1 MGLLQETQQDY
12 YDGNDF
18 GGYQFV
24 SLDNIITNFTIAYVG
39 ENKIIPKIK
48 RTDIAF
54 HAQRAIQELS
64 FDTFKSIKSQEIT
77 LPPSLTMTL
86 PQDYVNYTKICWVD
100 GNGIE
105 RPLYPTRHTSNPTPI
120 LQNADGDYKLTAV
133 GTLTIGSNLVVLDKI
148 YKNILVGMQ
157 VNAPNFNNVDVSAAP
172 SFPLGTVVGSV
183 VHDSPLYPGVTV
195 IGLVDYLNGGF
206 PSIINV
212 EDIVNGT
219 AVNSNFTGDETLT
232 FNMFPEPFAS
242 DGGNTAINESLV
254 IETGSGVVLNNLIYS
269 VNNDKITTASAA
281 DAAQVS
287 VGMYVSH
294 SHLTPGTRVVDV
306 NGSVITVSTRLL
318 ENFGVV
324 NFGST
329 NQMTFITIPSES
341 ETWEKFQ
348 TVNDID
354 VDDALA
360 YNHDT
365 DIYDLNVG
373 QRYGLEPE
381 HAQTNGTYYIDELK
395 GKIHFSSNVA
405 QKTVILK
412 YISDGLATD
421 NEMIVHKFAEEAMY
435 KSIAYAILSTS
446 TFGQGLVPRFKRE
459 KFAAIRTA
467 KLRLSNIKIHEL
479 VQTMRNKSAW
489 IKR

>member
-48 RTDIAF
+48 RTDVAF

-77 LPPSLTMTL
+77 LPPSLTMRL

-120 LQNADGDYKLTAV
+120 LQNEDGEYKLTAV
-133 GTLTIGSNLVVLDKI
+133 GTTTNGSNQIVLDDE
-148 YKNILVGMQ
+148 YKEIQVGMIADNSTYAPTSGGAIVQ
-157 VNAPNFNNVDVSAAP
+157 SVSNDSGVTTITLGIVDTAATIPGLLPFNSAFGTGTKFTFNFYKENESLLLEKTAVVVENITWSAFGLFLTQSPNTNVSSVKVGMLVSHNA
-172 SFPLGTVVGSV
+172 FPVGTVV
-183 VHDSPLYPGVTV
+183 T
-195 IGLVDYLNGGF
+195 
-206 PSIINV
+206 
-212 EDIVNGT
+212 
-219 AVNSNFTGDETLT
+219 
-232 FNMFPEPFAS
+232 
-242 DGGNTAINESLV
+242 
-254 IETGSGVVLNNLIYS
+254 
-269 VNNDKITTASAA
+269 
-281 DAAQVS
+281 
-287 VGMYVSH
+287 
-294 SHLTPGTRVVDV
+294 DV
-306 NGSVITVSTRLL
+306 NDAVITVS
-318 ENFGVV
+318 NNAIVA
-324 NFGST
+324 ST
-329 NQMTFITIPSES
+329 STTNEVTFVSTPNDS

>member
-77 LPPSLTMTL
+77 LPPSLTMKL

-120 LQNADGDYKLTAV
+120 LQNEDGEYKLTAV
-133 GTLTIGSNLVVLDKI
+133 ATSPAAGNEFTLDSEYKEIQVGMIADNPSFGSGQFLSQATGTAIVQTVSHSNGVTTITLGQADPFKTVDELLPFNSGAPSGTKFTFNFYKENELLLLEKTPVVVDDLTYIPLLPTLTQSPNVNVSSVK
-148 YKNILVGMQ
+148 VGML
-157 VNAPNFNNVDVSAAP
+157 VSHID
-172 SFPLGTVVGSV
+172 FPVGTVV
-183 VHDSPLYPGVTV
+183 T
-195 IGLVDYLNGGF
+195 
-206 PSIINV
+206 
-212 EDIVNGT
+212 
-219 AVNSNFTGDETLT
+219 
-232 FNMFPEPFAS
+232 
-242 DGGNTAINESLV
+242 
-254 IETGSGVVLNNLIYS
+254 
-269 VNNDKITTASAA
+269 
-281 DAAQVS
+281 
-287 VGMYVSH
+287 
-294 SHLTPGTRVVDV
+294 DV
-306 NGSVITVSTRLL
+306 NDNVITVSNNPL
-318 ENFGVV
+318 VA
-324 NFGST
+324 ST
-329 NQMTFITIPSES
+329 AGKQVTFISTPNNS

-381 HAQTNGTYYIDELK
+381 HSQTNGTYYIDELK

-405 QKTVILK
+405 EKTVILK

-421 NEMIVHKFAEEAMY
+421 EEMIVHKFAEEAMY

-446 TFGQGLVPRFKRE
+446 TFGQALVPRFKKE

>member
-48 RTDIAF
+48 RTDVAF

-77 LPPSLTMTL
+77 LPPSLTMKL

-120 LQNADGDYKLTAV
+120 LQNSDGEYNIEITATLSTGNSNISLDKKYPNIAKVMRVTGPSIPEDMFIFQHDVNVFLGDFSYIVLRDLNGNTFTPTSDTTEVLTFSNPDGSLLQEIEESISIV
-133 GTLTIGSNLVVLDKI
+133 GTTATTGFDGVIGENKMTLEPNSTQDISNIKEGMLVFSQNVDEIPENTVVTQVDTVNKIVFLSNALIGTLSNNTVLFAGSN
-148 YKNILVGMQ
+148 
-157 VNAPNFNNVDVSAAP
+157 
-172 SFPLGTVVGSV
+172 
-183 VHDSPLYPGVTV
+183 
-195 IGLVDYLNGGF
+195 
-206 PSIINV
+206 
-212 EDIVNGT
+212 
-219 AVNSNFTGDETLT
+219 
-232 FNMFPEPFAS
+232 S
-242 DGGNTAINESLV
+242 D
-254 IETGSGVVLNNLIYS
+254 
-269 VNNDKITTASAA
+269 
-281 DAAQVS
+281 
-287 VGMYVSH
+287 
-294 SHLTPGTRVVDV
+294 
-306 NGSVITVSTRLL
+306 
-318 ENFGVV
+318 
-324 NFGST
+324 
-329 NQMTFITIPSES
+329 S

>member
-1 MGLLQETQQDY
+1 MLVSHI
-12 YDGNDF
+12 DF
-18 GGYQFV
+18 PV
-24 SLDNIITNFTIAYVG
+24 
-39 ENKIIPKIK
+39 
-48 RTDIAF
+48 
-54 HAQRAIQELS
+54 
-64 FDTFKSIKSQEIT
+64 
-77 LPPSLTMTL
+77 
-86 PQDYVNYTKICWVD
+86 
-100 GNGIE
+100 
-105 RPLYPTRHTSNPTPI
+105 
-120 LQNADGDYKLTAV
+120 
-133 GTLTIGSNLVVLDKI
+133 
-148 YKNILVGMQ
+148 
-157 VNAPNFNNVDVSAAP
+157 
-172 SFPLGTVVGSV
+172 GTVV
-183 VHDSPLYPGVTV
+183 T
-195 IGLVDYLNGGF
+195 
-206 PSIINV
+206 
-212 EDIVNGT
+212 
-219 AVNSNFTGDETLT
+219 
-232 FNMFPEPFAS
+232 
-242 DGGNTAINESLV
+242 
-254 IETGSGVVLNNLIYS
+254 
-269 VNNDKITTASAA
+269 
-281 DAAQVS
+281 
-287 VGMYVSH
+287 
-294 SHLTPGTRVVDV
+294 DV
-306 NGSVITVSTRLL
+306 NDNVITVSNNPL
-318 ENFGVV
+318 VA
-324 NFGST
+324 ST
-329 NQMTFITIPSES
+329 AGKQVTFISTPNDS

-405 QKTVILK
+405 EKTVILK

-446 TFGQGLVPRFKRE
+446 TFGQALVPRFKRE